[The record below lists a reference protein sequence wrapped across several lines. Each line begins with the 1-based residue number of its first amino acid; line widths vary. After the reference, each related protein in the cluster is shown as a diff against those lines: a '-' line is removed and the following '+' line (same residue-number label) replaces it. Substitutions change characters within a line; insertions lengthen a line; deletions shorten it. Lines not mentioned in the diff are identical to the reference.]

1 MISEK
6 EVADFLARAGRCDGG
21 LSQTLVISARDDPLA
36 PYRFAAAAVGRI
48 PGGRLVTI
56 ERGGH
61 LFPGARRCGAEGNQ
75 RVRGVSRAEF
85 CPKGSATG
93 PGGTRPAPV
102 A

>member
-1 MISEK
+1 MISKK

-56 ERGGH
+56 ERGGY
-61 LFPGARRCGAEGNQ
+61 LFLGHDAV
-75 RVRGVSRAEF
+75 VRKAI
-85 CPKGSATG
+85 SAF
-93 PGGTRPAPV
+93 V